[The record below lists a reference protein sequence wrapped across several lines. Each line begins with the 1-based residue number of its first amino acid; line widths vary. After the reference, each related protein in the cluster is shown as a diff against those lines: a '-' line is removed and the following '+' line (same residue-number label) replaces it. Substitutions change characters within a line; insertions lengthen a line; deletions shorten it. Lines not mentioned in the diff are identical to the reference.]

1 MQTPTSAAA
10 TTRTTLPTRPGNTS
24 YHRLQAK
31 HCLRHIGLCAPSLG
45 KATNVYLAKI
55 NTSLFFT
62 VASQPAWRAKPKV
75 TVKLTFRGQFAVMYQ
90 KFTFIFN
97 ILTWYVPLTTQ
108 LQLYGV
114 FRLLADSRPIIR
126 IDRHIYPSYRHGCCY
141 HHKLN
146 CTGVSI
152 AHRLQTWNNY
162 KILMAVESHG
172 FHLQSVYLLNSS
184 NGSLMYALWFMLIST
199 TSV

>member
-1 MQTPTSAAA
+1 M
-10 TTRTTLPTRPGNTS
+10 
-24 YHRLQAK
+24 
-31 HCLRHIGLCAPSLG
+31 
-45 KATNVYLAKI
+45 
-55 NTSLFFT
+55 
-62 VASQPAWRAKPKV
+62 
-75 TVKLTFRGQFAVMYQ
+75 KLTFRGQFAVMYQ
-90 KFTFIFN
+90 KFTFIF

-126 IDRHIYPSYRHGCCY
+126 IDIFTRASATDAARHIYPSYRHGCCY